1 MCFCTKFEDGVEEAL
16 RKYFKKLLS
25 YSVYRKTLI
34 TYSISILVIT
44 TVILTSLYG
53 VFIVSIKQNQMDS
66 TKQLLGQLVREVD
79 NLKTDV
85 DNVMSVIANDSKT
98 LKFVQNRQDD
108 KKDNY
113 YLFLKLQEIKSA
125 YSYIENISVINF
137 NNTKCIE
144 AVGNNGGGEDNIE
157 FAALAVQQNRYIDV
171 RVVKLIQKNKNV
183 VSFLEYM
190 PYYNA
195 AVIEDVN
202 ADWFQYSISDSRQA
216 PRSVYIIDVDG
227 SPVTNNTRELLDNI
241 PLSDY
246 FYSIISGQDTDEKKT
261 FTYDDKKKRQLIFF
275 SESPEFGWWFIDV
288 QDYSNFNSRFQKISI
303 IFIGMELVLVT
314 FCLLLSVIFNKKIR
328 KPLIQLVKQSKN
340 MAGLEEE
347 FETDEIKYLDMALA
361 RGTHEKY
368 LKENYIKTLYLYN
381 LLTGEEMP
389 LFIPQKDLTYL
400 KDNYRGN
407 YYCVLLLKVKEVAKI
422 QDCNALE
429 MSARQ
434 EEYKLYRYTVC
445 NLSDEIFGEDFR
457 CSAVDMGE
465 DQVGILFFLEKKA
478 MPDEYIL
485 CFKQLKEFAE
495 KMFPITINGSL
506 GIVVEER
513 KDIYVSYHKAKQY
526 LEMNQL
532 IGREE
537 LIDANNQVSV
547 NYQEKNRKLVE
558 SILEYTEYN
567 FNNPELSLKSISQTF
582 GLSTTYL
589 GKIFRAV
596 QGEAYSSYVTNY
608 RLEKSKHA
616 LLLTAKTVNEIAS
629 EAGFT
634 NSTYFA
640 TLFKN
645 TYGMTP
651 TAFRNK
657 QSNS

>member
-1 MCFCTKFEDGVEEAL
+1 MCQGTKFGDGVEEAL

-25 YSVYRKTLI
+25 YSVYRRTLI

-44 TVILTSLYG
+44 TVILMSLYG

-98 LKFVQNRQDD
+98 LKFVQNREDD

-137 NNTKCIE
+137 NNSKCIE
-144 AVGNNGGGEDNIE
+144 AIGNNGGGEDNIE
-157 FAALAVQQNRYIDV
+157 FAALAVQQHRYIDV

-202 ADWFQYSISDSRQA
+202 ADWFQYSINDNKQA

-227 SPVTNNTRELLDNI
+227 GPVTNNTRAMSDDK

-246 FYSIISGQDTDEKKT
+246 FYSIIAGRDADEKT
-261 FTYDDKKKRQLIFF
+261 FTYDDKEKRQLVFF

-288 QDYSNFNSRFQKISI
+288 QDYSYFNSRFQKISAV
-303 IFIGMELVLVT
+303 FIGMALALVT
-314 FCLLLSVIFNKKIR
+314 VCFLLSVIFNKKIR
-328 KPLIQLVKQSKN
+328 KPLIQLARQNKN
-340 MAGLEEE
+340 MAGLDEG
-347 FETDEIKYLDMALA
+347 FETDELKCLDMALA

-389 LFIPQKDLTYL
+389 LFIPQKDLNYL
-400 KDNYRGN
+400 KENYSGN
-407 YYCVLLLKVKEVAKI
+407 YYCVLLLKVRELAKL
-422 QDCNALE
+422 QDSEPEEL
-429 MSARQ
+429 SVKQ

-445 NLSDEIFGEDFR
+445 NLSDEIFSEDFR
-457 CSAVDMGE
+457 CKAVDMGE
-465 DQVGILFFLEKKA
+465 DQVGILFFLDKKA
-478 MPDEYIL
+478 VSEEYIL
-485 CFKQLKEFAE
+485 CFKQIKGFAE
-495 KMFPITINGSL
+495 KMFPITISGSL

-537 LIDANNQVSV
+537 LIDANNQVSA
-547 NYQEKNRKLVE
+547 NYQEKNKKLVE

-567 FNNPELSLKSISQTF
+567 FNNPDLSLKSISQIF

-589 GKIFRAV
+589 GKIFRSV

-608 RLEKSKHA
+608 RLEKSKLA
-616 LLLTAKTVNEIAS
+616 LLQTAKTVNEIAS

-651 TAFRNK
+651 TAFRSK
-657 QSNS
+657 HSNA